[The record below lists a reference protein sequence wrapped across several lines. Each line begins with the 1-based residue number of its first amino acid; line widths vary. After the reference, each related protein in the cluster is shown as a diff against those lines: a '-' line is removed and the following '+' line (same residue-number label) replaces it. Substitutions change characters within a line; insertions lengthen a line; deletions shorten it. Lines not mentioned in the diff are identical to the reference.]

1 MTPRVDLKNKRIRT
15 TSKKQVVAQIKST
28 VLSPKK
34 KTDTASLISSGVD
47 MLDLALGGGYP
58 TKRVINI
65 VGDTTTGKTLLT
77 TEHVAHIHHK
87 LKSKMDW
94 EYDDVE
100 ERYSFNTKKMY
111 NFSIMKKNQEN
122 SDTIEDFEK
131 KFRSKLEKS
140 GDKLF
145 VYVLDSFDML
155 GSEAEQKRDKK
166 QKKEKGTYNLEKQKE
181 LGVFFRTR
189 KKEIKKNNCML
200 FIISQVRV
208 NIGIMFGAKY
218 YRTGGKA
225 LDHMASVILWLAEV
239 EKHKKKG
246 RTVGVTVKA
255 RITKVGND
263 RPFRECYIDIIFDYG
278 VDNISSNLCFLY
290 DLRESKTG
298 KLKKEVN
305 TEKKIIW
312 DDEKYTLRGLMRH
325 IENNNLEQELK
336 QRCSDKWEAIEESI
350 RTKRKSK
357 YE

>member
-1 MTPRVDLKNKRIRT
+1 MTPRADPKNKRIRT

-34 KTDTASLISSGVD
+34 KMDTASLISSGVD

-58 TKRVINI
+58 TKRIINI
-65 VGDTTTGKTLLT
+65 VGDTTTGKTLLA
-77 TEHVAHIHHK
+77 TETLACIKHK
-87 LKSKMDW
+87 HPKKMNW
-94 EYDDVE
+94 FYDDVE

-111 NFSIMKKNQEN
+111 AFDILKKDQEN
-122 SDTIEDFEK
+122 SYTIEDFEK
-131 KFRSKLEKS
+131 RFKTKLEKNEN
-140 GDKLF
+140 GLF

-155 GSEAEQKRDKK
+155 SSEAELKRDKK
-166 QKKEKGTYNLEKQKE
+166 KGEKGTYNLEKQKE

-208 NIGIMFGAKY
+208 NIGIMFGSKY

-290 DLRESKTG
+290 DLRTEKG
-298 KLKKEVN
+298 KLKEKVN
-305 TEKKIIW
+305 TEKRLAWNDK
-312 DDEKYTLRGLMRH
+312 DYTLKGLMRH